1 MSSKISNLLKAG
13 FFFLLIVG
21 ILIYKFSGAMKEGQ
35 NWVWPAVAVS
45 AVLVVAFIK
54 RAFEKQ
60 RLKSQTAGGYR
71 HYDFSQ
77 KLVKHFYQD
86 TNLQLASICRFTT
99 MLSQLSHMQSHETGD
114 HIKRVSEYTRILCA
128 ASGMDDEA
136 AKVSM
141 ASMMHDIGKLDVP
154 LSILEKPGKLTPD
167 EFEIIKTHVTAG
179 HKLLA
184 GSPGE
189 LMQISAK
196 IALEHHERWDG
207 T

>member
-1 MSSKISNLLKAG
+1 
-13 FFFLLIVG
+13 
-21 ILIYKFSGAMKEGQ
+21 
-35 NWVWPAVAVS
+35 
-45 AVLVVAFIK
+45 
-54 RAFEKQ
+54 
-60 RLKSQTAGGYR
+60 
-71 HYDFSQ
+71 
-77 KLVKHFYQD
+77 
-86 TNLQLASICRFTT
+86 
-99 MLSQLSHMQSHETGD
+99 
-114 HIKRVSEYTRILCA
+114 
-128 ASGMDDEA
+128 MDDEA

-167 EFEIIKTHVTAG
+167 EFEIIKTHVKAG